1 MRKLIGG
8 FAAALLL
15 VLPAL
20 AADSGPVVNESIPM
34 LHVDAFNDGD
44 AGKYCITCKAGQKPT
59 VVAFVAA
66 DTEANRALIAKVNEQ
81 LEAHQD
87 AKLAGAV
94 VILGDGEAAQA
105 RRAMSRRGLQDP
117 TSVVAPAPRNWPS
130 GSSTVTSPTRSCSPR
145 RHGQVGPD
153 QHRCRRDRQQVAAS
167 AGRSPA
173 TTSPEPPTRRESAAR
188 PFG

>member
-105 RRAMSRRGLQDP
+105 LKSYVEAEGFKIP
-117 TSVVAPAPRNWPS
+117 TSVVAPGAKELAKWKLDGDVANTVVLAKEHTVKS
-130 GSSTVTSPTRSCSPR
+130 VLTNTDADAIGS
-145 RHGQVGPD
+145 
-153 QHRCRRDRQQVAAS
+153 QVADLC
-167 AGRSPA
+167 G
-173 TTSPEPPTRRESAAR
+173 
-188 PFG
+188 